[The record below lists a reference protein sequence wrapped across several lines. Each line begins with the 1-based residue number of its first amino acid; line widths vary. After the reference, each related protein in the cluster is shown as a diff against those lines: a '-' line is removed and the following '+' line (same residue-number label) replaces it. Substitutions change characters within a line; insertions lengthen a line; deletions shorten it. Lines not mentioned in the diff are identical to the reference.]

1 MSQVATPIDEAT
13 LDALQARLY
22 PRLEQALLVSMRRER
37 ERVPPYYEQY
47 VGSEIRRLEE
57 AIERNGQRIEETSA
71 RLDQRIEELRLHID
85 QRFAQVDQRF
95 AQVDQRFRLETRL
108 DEMNVRFRNW
118 TLAAVAF
125 LGVLT
130 TVLSLVTR

>member
-57 AIERNGQRIEETSA
+57 AIERNGQRIEEASA
-71 RLDQRIEELRLHID
+71 RLEQRIEEVS
-85 QRFAQVDQRF
+85 A
-95 AQVDQRFRLETRL
+95 RLEQRIEETS
-108 DEMNVRFRNW
+108 EQ
-118 TLAAVAF
+118 
-125 LGVLT
+125 
-130 TVLSLVTR
+130 SE